1 MNKEEIEKIKETLS
15 NFEYFVD
22 DDFGG
27 HYENIDFSQKA
38 LTPISILSIIE
49 YIEDLQHQLEE
60 RDKKYAKIR
69 DEIYDYLDSDRFCE
83 NFENVCSEKNVRE
96 RIFEILERGKN
107 GKKVN

>member
-1 MNKEEIEKIKETLS
+1 MNKETIEKIKETLS

-49 YIEDLQHQLEE
+49 YIENLQQRIDKVIAFAYKNIDSVLTRDTIILILQGEE
-60 RDKKYAKIR
+60 VK
-69 DEIYDYLDSDRFCE
+69 
-83 NFENVCSEKNVRE
+83 
-96 RIFEILERGKN
+96 
-107 GKKVN
+107 